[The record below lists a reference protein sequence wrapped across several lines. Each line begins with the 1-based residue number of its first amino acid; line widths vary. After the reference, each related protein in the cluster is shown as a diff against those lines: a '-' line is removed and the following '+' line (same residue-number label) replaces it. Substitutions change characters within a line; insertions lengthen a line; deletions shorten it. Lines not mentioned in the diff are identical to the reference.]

1 MVIQVT
7 HEGIDYA
14 ADLDQPIDISL
25 PIKNGEDN
33 PNCFWAE
40 PVEISTIVV
49 GDFVGSVAKGGST
62 NYQRLSMTPHGNGTH
77 TECYGHISADPN
89 ATLDQCLNKYH
100 FVASLISIPL
110 TTLENGDEI
119 VSFDKFM
126 EHMSNG
132 KVDAVVIR
140 TLPNDPSKKMRKYSG
155 HNPPYLDARITQY
168 FADNQIEHLL
178 VDLPSVDRE
187 SDEGRLAAHKNF
199 WQTEGNIRTT
209 ATITE
214 LVFIEDNTPD
224 GLYLLNIQIPSIVL
238 DAVPSKPVIYP
249 LQKLKKL
256 V

>member
-7 HEGIDYA
+7 HESIKYA

-25 PIKNGEDN
+25 PLKNGDDN

-77 TECYGHISADPN
+77 TECYGHISVDPN
-89 ATLDQCLNKYH
+89 ATLDQCINKYH
-100 FVASLISIPL
+100 FIAALISVQL

-119 VSFDKFM
+119 VSFENFM
-126 EHMSNG
+126 GQMVHG

-140 TLPNDPSKKMRKYSG
+140 TLPNNSSKKMHKYSG
-155 HNPPYLDARITQY
+155 NNPPYLDAKITQY
-168 FADNQIEHLL
+168 FADKKIEHLL

-187 SDEGRLAAHKNF
+187 SDEGRLTAHKNF
-199 WQTEGNIRTT
+199 WQMEGNIRTS

-214 LVFIEDNTPD
+214 LVFIEEKIPD

-249 LQKLKKL
+249 LQKLT
-256 V
+256 